1 MRALRPH
8 VHTSPAHSLFL
19 QTRLKPTLIISLAS
33 IYRSSI
39 SNLSS
44 VYSSDDDR
52 GVNNP
57 FVCARRDRVDPLG
70 AAISRFHV
78 AASSA
83 RSDEAGN
90 GSFDVRGGEELEE

>member
-1 MRALRPH
+1 MLVSRA
-8 VHTSPAHSLFL
+8 A
-19 QTRLKPTLIISLAS
+19 
-33 IYRSSI
+33 I

-44 VYSSDDDR
+44 VYSGDDDR

>member
-1 MRALRPH
+1 MQGVLRAPSD
-8 VHTSPAHSLFL
+8 VETSQSLSDIWREPKMVLNGVQF
-19 QTRLKPTLIISLAS
+19 RRAA
-33 IYRSSI
+33 I

-44 VYSSDDDR
+44 VNSGDDDR
-52 GVNNP
+52 GVDSP
-57 FVCARRDRVDPLG
+57 FVCARRQRVDTVG
-70 AAISRFHV
+70 AAIFRFHV